1 MATFKYNYVEPQT
14 TITTTDVNDPF
25 VKLKENSDG
34 TTSDIDKDNVRN
46 EGINRN
52 HLTTTAIN
60 SDFIVN
66 NTAINSTINS
76 ASFAAVKTVTVTGSP
91 VMQIGEVFRC
101 GFGPL
106 IKATT
111 FTSTNN
117 ATKVTGI
124 FYFYI
129 TVVRNQG
136 AGAVEERITPI
147 MGHGIT
153 GSSSGLSVIDN
164 GLSTFWERAPISGL
178 YIARSAAQTITQFK
192 LWARVEEN
200 IHSFTLGECSSWS
213 LIARN

>member
-25 VKLKENSDG
+25 VKLKDNTDG
-34 TTSDIDKDNVRN
+34 TASDVDKANVRN

-52 HLTTTAIN
+52 HLTADAIN
-60 SDFIVN
+60 SNFIVN

-76 ASFAAVKTVTVTGSP
+76 STFTAVKTVTVTGSP
-91 VMQIGEVFRC
+91 VMQVGEVFRC
-101 GFGPL
+101 AFGPL
-106 IKATT
+106 ITATT
-111 FTSTNN
+111 FTSTND

-147 MGHGIT
+147 MGHGIA
-153 GSSSGLSVIDN
+153 GSSSGLGVTDN
-164 GLSTFWERAPISGL
+164 GLSTFWERAPISGI
-178 YIARSAAQTITQFK
+178 YIARTAPQTITQYK

>member
-34 TTSDIDKDNVRN
+34 TASDIDKNNVRN

-52 HLTTTAIN
+52 HLTGTAIN

-66 NTAINSTINS
+66 NTAISSTISS
-76 ASFAAVKTVTVTGSP
+76 ASFAAIKTVTVTGSP
-91 VMQIGEVFRC
+91 VMQIGEVIRC
-101 GFGPL
+101 GFNPL
-106 IKATT
+106 ITATT
-111 FTSTNN
+111 FT
-117 ATKVTGI
+117 ATGV

-153 GSSSGLSVIDN
+153 GSSSGLGVLDN

-200 IHSFTLGECSSWS
+200 IHSFTVGECSSWS